1 MAWPFL
7 LYFLAWFTNE
17 GVFFTSRTPP
27 PSLLAHLPSSLLV
40 SASPGAVLI
49 SAAWSCF
56 FPEQRVP
63 GEPPKAVPRPLSW
76 PRTCGDSRY

>member
-27 PSLLAHLPSSLLV
+27 PFPFGPSPLLTPCLSFS
-40 SASPGAVLI
+40 
-49 SAAWSCF
+49 WSCSD
-56 FPEQRVP
+56 
-63 GEPPKAVPRPLSW
+63 LS
-76 PRTCGDSRY
+76 GLVVFLS